1 MKKGLTDKIAGP
13 MDQQKQE
20 PISKAW
26 REDIRQAVD
35 VLNRGGVILYP
46 TDTIWG
52 IGCDATNQEA
62 VQRVYEIKRRIDS
75 KALITL
81 VDTEAKLQFY
91 VRDVPNAAWDIIDYA
106 TRPTTIVYDT
116 VRNLAPNLSAE
127 DGSVGIRITQEPFS
141 RELCA
146 RFRRAIVST
155 SANVSGEP
163 SAICFD
169 EISDEI
175 KEAVDY
181 ICTSRRNE
189 RKPTSASAIIKLSFD
204 GTVQIIRQ

>member
-1 MKKGLTDKIAGP
+1 M
-13 MDQQKQE
+13 
-20 PISKAW
+20 
-26 REDIRQAVD
+26 
-35 VLNRGGVILYP
+35 
-46 TDTIWG
+46 
-52 IGCDATNQEA
+52 
-62 VQRVYEIKRRIDS
+62 
-75 KALITL
+75 
-81 VDTEAKLQFY
+81 
-91 VRDVPNAAWDIIDYA
+91 RDVPNAAWDIIDYA

-116 VRNLAPNLSAE
+116 VRNLAPNLLAE

-141 RELCA
+141 RELCV

-163 SAICFD
+163 SAACFD
-169 EISDEI
+169 AISDEI

-189 RKPTSASAIIKLSFD
+189 RKPASASAIIKLSFD